1 MLETVSQRSIPPPT
15 HPSPRGPFFCCTGL
29 DQLYAIN
36 YRIYDSFR
44 KKHFSLLCFQVC
56 KTLQFKRF
64 LFNQTQPL
72 PVRVHN
78 QILPRVYTIYTSTD
92 RLIVLTTNWTRPAKQ
107 PDLKST
113 LKQYRQVFKE
123 KPMWKVWQSTIRRL
137 PFLIPL
143 RLRWSDLFNLCCT
156 PVWIGL
162 ETHHDTF

>member
-1 MLETVSQRSIPPPT
+1 MR
-15 HPSPRGPFFCCTGL
+15 
-29 DQLYAIN
+29 A
-36 YRIYDSFR
+36 SFR
-44 KKHFSLLCFQVC
+44 SSCRYWHYIFPHFCSYFPQRDKFSHFCFGSHRHDTFPNFFVFHIHDTFPHFSLSCFQVC

-92 RLIVLTTNWTRPAKQ
+92 HLIVLTTNWTRPAKQ
-107 PDLKST
+107 LDLKST

-137 PFLIPL
+137 PFLTLP
-143 RLRWSDLFNLCCT
+143 RSR
-156 PVWIGL
+156 
-162 ETHHDTF
+162 